1 VKNQSLA
8 PFFYATKQELFRC
21 GSSAIADERRGYL
34 QKFRT
39 RVFIGPPVY
48 KKLRKSGT
56 GGPETSLFQPVKFG
70 PTWPDVRPRCR
81 SPPPPFRFALNP
93 IETEERQMEVAIKIN
108 GQALSVEVSVDVYEY
123 LDRADHKEENLAHE
137 KRRHW
142 DIREFDEYII
152 AAEGRTYQETP
163 EQYVCR
169 METQDELMT
178 ALSLCTEAQR
188 RRFLL
193 YALDGLSYEQ
203 IARLDGCSK
212 VSVYESIAAVR
223 KKLKEF
229 FKYHPNET
237 RFSG

>member
-1 VKNQSLA
+1 
-8 PFFYATKQELFRC
+8 
-21 GSSAIADERRGYL
+21 
-34 QKFRT
+34 
-39 RVFIGPPVY
+39 
-48 KKLRKSGT
+48 
-56 GGPETSLFQPVKFG
+56 
-70 PTWPDVRPRCR
+70 
-81 SPPPPFRFALNP
+81 
-93 IETEERQMEVAIKIN
+93 MEVIIKIN
-108 GQALSVEVSVDVYEY
+108 GQALSVEVSVEVYEF
-123 LDRADHKEENLAHE
+123 LDRADHKEENLSHE
-137 KRRHW
+137 QRRHW
-142 DIREFDEYII
+142 DIREFDEYIV

-169 METQDELMT
+169 RETLDELLSMLESCT
-178 ALSLCTEAQR
+178 ATQR

>member
-1 VKNQSLA
+1 
-8 PFFYATKQELFRC
+8 
-21 GSSAIADERRGYL
+21 
-34 QKFRT
+34 
-39 RVFIGPPVY
+39 
-48 KKLRKSGT
+48 
-56 GGPETSLFQPVKFG
+56 
-70 PTWPDVRPRCR
+70 
-81 SPPPPFRFALNP
+81 
-93 IETEERQMEVAIKIN
+93 MEVIINYN
-108 GQALSVEVSVDVYEY
+108 GQVLSVEVTVEVYEY

-193 YALDGLSYEQ
+193 YALDGLTYEQ
-203 IARLDGCSK
+203 IGRICGCSK
-212 VSVYESIAAVR
+212 VAVFNSIEAVR
-223 KKLKEF
+223 KKLKKFLE
-229 FKYHPNET
+229 
-237 RFSG
+237 